1 MSPLPGQSYE
11 YGACASFIPEF
22 GVASGRSSV
31 FRPPHYGGALPLQ
44 HCVPWSAKESGACNG
59 TTTGGVFKA
68 NGGRYEPPCMNT
80 LVTAASAANYPMD
93 GDKKLVSAAAEV
105 APDTDTAPGPGV
117 APSRKENVATSRAA
131 KIIVPVVHN
140 NNRNGNSGGFNGLV
154 GDKKLVGAAAG
165 DAPDTVTARGP
176 GVAPSGKE
184 KVATSRAVKI
194 VVPVVQNDN
203 RKGNSGGFNGL
214 VGDKKLV
221 GAAAGD
227 APDTVTARGPGVAPS
242 GKEKVATSRAVK
254 IVVPVVQNDNR
265 KGNSGGFNGLVGDK
279 KLVGAA
285 AGDAPDTVTARGP
298 GVAPSGKEKVATSR
312 AVKIVVPVVQNDNRK
327 GNSGGLNGFGLF
339 KGHKKLCWINKV
351 DVTLEEYIMYMI
363 TPDGIASHKN
373 KSVTKSG
380 QLAQRLKDKGQKGA
394 NAYFAK
400 LWKVLPDE
408 EKAKYKHYALCVK
421 LVLYKAKSYQL
432 ASLKLSS
439 ARTGAPTGERN
450 LVGV

>member
-1 MSPLPGQSYE
+1 MMSPLPGQSYE

-105 APDTDTAPGPGV
+105 APDTDTAPGPVV
-117 APSRKENVATSRAA
+117 APSGKENVATSRAA

-184 KVATSRAVKI
+184 KVAT
-194 VVPVVQNDN
+194 P
-203 RKGNSGGFNGL
+203 
-214 VGDKKLV
+214 
-221 GAAAGD
+221 
-227 APDTVTARGPGVAPS
+227 
-242 GKEKVATSRAVK
+242 
-254 IVVPVVQNDNR
+254 
-265 KGNSGGFNGLVGDK
+265 
-279 KLVGAA
+279 
-285 AGDAPDTVTARGP
+285 
-298 GVAPSGKEKVATSR
+298 R